1 MYPATAFLAALG
13 ALLVITHP
21 CDTRAQEPITQEA
34 LMNRLQSVNYID
46 FEDIVPAD
54 GYLMKRARYT
64 YDMYKAYTPE
74 HVLTLNYSTT
84 PSDKAFPGDTI
95 GRYILSTTLLSR
107 ALHEAEPET
116 LSRVMAALPGMVN
129 AEGYLGWVLPKDRAD
144 ETGLSNIM
152 WSNGLTEYCLWK
164 KDPAALKMDENLF
177 TRIILPVREAYDYYY
192 APEKSDGKITWVHC
206 TCDTAQ
212 AFGIID
218 PATRGY
224 QVVPSPEL
232 KQEINDLI
240 RLYHKVDPEKIQ
252 AQVHAVLFAT
262 RGILRWAE
270 TEPNAET
277 LAFGESLYRR
287 YRQGAMTENYEN
299 YNWFGKPKWTE
310 GCAIVDSFTDAAR
323 LWKLTGRN
331 EYLAD
336 AQLILFNAL
345 LANQKDGDF
354 GINNCVGA
362 NGEIFLK
369 HGKAAPWC
377 CSVWGGKGLAR
388 AFQYSYFRIRDGVAV
403 TIPGNSTATVR
414 LPDGALTLQQSTGYP
429 HEDGIRFRVQS
440 NESDQERTLAVFM
453 PPWIEHAS
461 VAVTVNGAAL
471 SCPIEDGF
479 LLIKRPMKAGDEI
492 DVQFAQ
498 RCGAAPLL
506 RPDLMPGFHRFMR
519 GALVLGVD
527 SASEVKL
534 GRDAHLEPS
543 GLGCC
548 KAGGVTLA
556 PLCDLMDLRNAE
568 KRAKSG
574 SVQVVFAD

>member
-1 MYPATAFLAALG
+1 MDRATAILAAVS
-13 ALLVITHP
+13 ALLVITLAGGA
-21 CDTRAQEPITQEA
+21 RAVEPITQEA
-34 LMNRLQSVNYID
+34 LMNRLQSVNYVE
-46 FEDIVPAD
+46 FEDITPAD

-64 YDMYKAYTPE
+64 HDIYKAYTPE

-107 ALHEAEPET
+107 ALHEPEPET

-152 WSNGLTEYCLWK
+152 WSNGLTEYYLWK
-164 KDPAALKMDENLF
+164 KDPVALKMDQNLF
-177 TRIILPVREAYDYYY
+177 TQIFLPVREAYDYYY
-192 APEKSDGKITWVHC
+192 APEKSDGKIKWVHC

-224 QVVPSPEL
+224 QVAPSPEL

-270 TEPNAET
+270 MEQNAET

-287 YRQGAMTENYEN
+287 YRQNAMTENYEN

-323 LWKLTGRN
+323 LWKLTGRS

-354 GINNCVGA
+354 GIDNCVGA

-369 HGKAAPWC
+369 HGKGAPWC

-388 AFQYSYFRIRDGVAV
+388 AFQYSYFQIADGVAV
-403 TIPGNSTATVR
+403 TIPGNSTVTVR

-429 HEDGIRFRVQS
+429 HEDGIRFRVQAS
-440 NESDQERTLAVFM
+440 ESEKDRTLAVFM
-453 PPWIEHAS
+453 PPWIERAS
-461 VAVTVNGAAL
+461 ITATVNGAAA
-471 SCPIEDGF
+471 SCPVEDDF
-479 LLIKRPMKAGDEI
+479 LLIKRPMKAGDKIE
-492 DVQFAQ
+492 VQFKQ
-498 RCGAAPLL
+498 RCGVAPLL
-506 RPDLMPGFHRFMR
+506 RPELAPGFHRIMR

-527 SASEVKL
+527 SAEEKTLPINAQFEPL
-534 GRDAHLEPS
+534 GGA
-543 GLGCC
+543 CF
-548 KAGGVTLA
+548 KAGRLTLA
-556 PLCDLMDLRNAE
+556 PVCDLMDRRNVE
-568 KRAKSG
+568 KCRKSG
-574 SVQVVFAD
+574 SVQVLFRD